1 MALSALSTW
10 FQSFGLGGGAPAV
23 PPAVYGAN
31 YLATRPVAAAAASAA
46 AADPLALSANAILY
60 SRVSTPDQDMSA
72 QLFRL
77 RKYAADENLR
87 VTQEVLDRGS
97 AWASPQLLQLEG
109 VLEAARDINLVVH
122 DETRFSRNAVHGA
135 QLIRTCMRNRIAVHV
150 VGIDDP
156 YICTGRA
163 NWARL
168 RAGVDNAETESDI
181 RSARASAFQRN
192 RRAQRIASGWVPAPR
207 RPPRRPARRQPP
219 FGCRYADREGPAL
232 VPDLGERE
240 AAVID
245 VMQRLVCGTEMPAF
259 YDAFNRAGS
268 TPPAGAPGAMGG
280 ERERL
285 FDDYGREYAR
295 VDPGHIGPN
304 YIYTLLNLWG
314 ICQRGARRW
323 TRRTVIEAI
332 EHHLGPDVLA
342 IALEAE
348 NGYVGAEY
356 GDAEDGN
363 AEDGDAKDDMADAA
377 SAEDDMADATAG
389 ATAGSMD
396 V

>member
-1 MALSALSTW
+1 
-10 FQSFGLGGGAPAV
+10 
-23 PPAVYGAN
+23 
-31 YLATRPVAAAAASAA
+31 
-46 AADPLALSANAILY
+46 
-60 SRVSTPDQDMSA
+60 MSA

-97 AWASPQLLQLEG
+97 AWTSPQLLQLEG

-163 NWARL
+163 NWGRL

-207 RPPRRPARRQPP
+207 RPARRQPP

-245 VMQRLVCGTEMPAF
+245 VMRRLVCGTEMPAF

-314 ICQRGARRW
+314 ICQRGARKW
-323 TRRTVIEAI
+323 TRRAVIEAI
-332 EHHLGPDVLA
+332 ERHLGPDVLA

-348 NGYVGAEY
+348 NGYIGADY
-356 GDAEDGN
+356 GEADA
-363 AEDGDAKDDMADAA
+363 MADDTADA
-377 SAEDDMADATAG
+377 MADDTADDTAG
-389 ATAGSMD
+389 PAVAAGADGMD
-396 V
+396 D

>member
-1 MALSALSTW
+1 MALSALSSW

-31 YLATRPVAAAAASAA
+31 YLATRPVAD

-97 AWASPQLLQLEG
+97 AWTSPQLLQLEG

-122 DETRFSRNAVHGA
+122 DETRFSRSSVYGA

-156 YICTGRA
+156 YICAGRA
-163 NWARL
+163 NWGRL
-168 RAGVDNAETESDI
+168 RAGVDNAETEGDI

-192 RRAQRIASGWVPAPR
+192 RRAQRIASGWVPA
-207 RPPRRPARRQPP
+207 PRRPARRQPP

-245 VMQRLVCGTEMPAF
+245 VMRRLVCGTEMPAF

-295 VDPGHIGPN
+295 VDPGHIGPK

-323 TRRTVIEAI
+323 TRRAVIEAI
-332 EHHLGPDVLA
+332 EQHLGPDVLA

-356 GDAEDGN
+356 GDAKDGI
-363 AEDGDAKDDMADAA
+363 AEDDMADAA
-377 SAEDDMADATAG
+377 SAEDTMADATAG
-389 ATAGSMD
+389 PAVAAGSMD

>member
-10 FQSFGLGGGAPAV
+10 FQSFGLGGGTPTV
-23 PPAVYGAN
+23 PPPVYGAN
-31 YLATRPVAAAAASAA
+31 YLATRPDAA

-163 NWARL
+163 NWGRL

-192 RRAQRIASGWVPAPR
+192 RRAQRIAGGWVPAPR
-207 RPPRRPARRQPP
+207 RRSRRQPP
-219 FGCRYADREGPAL
+219 FGCCYIGVGLELQSDTN
-232 VPDLGERE
+232 ERE
-240 AAVID
+240 SLVLEIIR
-245 VMQRLVCGTEMPAF
+245 RLICGTEMAPF
-259 YDAFNRAGS
+259 YELFNRVAPSAG
-268 TPPAGAPGAMGG
+268 TPGALGG

-285 FDDYGREYAR
+285 LDDYGREYTEIGE
-295 VDPGHIGPN
+295 GHIGPK
-304 YIYTLLNLWG
+304 YIYSLLNIWE
-314 ICQRGARRW
+314 IRARRGRRW
-323 TRRTVIEAI
+323 TRRALEEAI
-332 EHHLGPDVLA
+332 LHHLGSDVLT
-342 IALEAE
+342 IAHTAEEYSEDAMDACSEPAEAE
-348 NGYVGAEY
+348 P
-356 GDAEDGN
+356 DCMN
-363 AEDGDAKDDMADAA
+363 A
-377 SAEDDMADATAG
+377 
-389 ATAGSMD
+389 
-396 V
+396 